1 MKTYL
6 YLKTHR
12 VTGLKYL
19 GKTTQ
24 DPYKY
29 KGSGLRWTRHLAKH
43 GNDVSTLIL
52 FESEDKQQIKN
63 QGQYYSN
70 LWNVV
75 NDQSF
80 ANMRPET
87 GDGGD
92 MSMCQSWHDGVKKR
106 DTSGSKNSMFGRSA
120 VVENNLKWYNNGT
133 ENIYVSEGTQSEL
146 FVSGRI
152 IKYKKPHTEETKTK
166 LSQHGRKPC
175 VSPSGEIFQ
184 SRGIAAKAYGITPEA
199 IGGLIKRRISGWH
212 WL

>member
-6 YLKTHR
+6 YLKTHQ

-24 DPYKY
+24 DPHKY

-52 FESEDKQQIKN
+52 FESNNLREIKTK
-63 QGQYYSN
+63 GQYYSE

-75 NDQSF
+75 NDQNF

-87 GDGGD
+87 GDGGNTSQCENYKVG
-92 MSMCQSWHDGVKKR
+92 MSKR

-120 VVENNLKWYNNGT
+120 VIENNLRWYNNGT
-133 ENIYVSEGTQSEL
+133 ENIYVPAGTQSNL
-146 FVSGRI
+146 FVPGRI
-152 IKYKKPHTEETKTK
+152 IKYKKPHTEETKIK
-166 LSQHGRKPC
+166 LSQYGKKPC
-175 VSPSGEIFQ
+175 ISPSGEIFN
-184 SRGIAAKAYGITPEA
+184 SRGDAAKAYGITSAA
-199 IGGLIKRRISGWH
+199 IGGLIKRGVSGWH

>member
-1 MKTYL
+1 MKIYL

-29 KGSGLRWTRHLAKH
+29 KGSGLRWIRHLAKH

-52 FESEDKQQIKN
+52 FESDNGQEIKT
-63 QGQYYSN
+63 QGQYYSD
-70 LWNVV
+70 LWNIV

-87 GDGGD
+87 GDGGNTSESD
-92 MSMCQSWHDGVKKR
+92 NYKIGMSKR
-106 DTSGSKNSMFGRSA
+106 DTSGSNNSMFGRSA
-120 VVENNLKWYNNGT
+120 VIENNLRWYNNGT
-133 ENIYVSEGTQSEL
+133 NNLYVTEETQPIGY
-146 FVSGRI
+146 VPGRLI
-152 IKYKKPHTEETKTK
+152 TYKKPHTQQTKDK
-166 LSQHGRKPC
+166 LSRHGLKSC
-175 VSPSGEIFQ
+175 VSPSGEIFE
-184 SRGIAAKAYGITPEA
+184 SRQRAADAYNVSSAA
-199 IGGLIKRRISGWH
+199 IGGLIKRSVSGWR